1 MKGFNLV
8 LRSVGWLALGTLPVS
23 SFGQAVLVFGAVNPS
38 SPAGSGSGGCVGT
51 YCSGCS
57 QPLAAVHQ
65 PVRYRTPD
73 VIYVGAA
80 RGYPQP
86 NYFSGWGYGPVWPG
100 YWAPNV
106 IPFGVGQAY
115 VHGYLFRHCR

>member
-1 MKGFNLV
+1 MKRANLLMRWALWLMAGV
-8 LRSVGWLALGTLPVS
+8 LPGSAS
-23 SFGQAVLVFGAVNPS
+23 GQGVLVFGAVNPN
-38 SPAGSGSGGCVGT
+38 SPAGVQPNGYAPGQCGTCGRGLHSG
-51 YCSGCS
+51 
-57 QPLAAVHQ
+57 AQ

-86 NYFSGWGYGPVWPG
+86 NYFSGWGYGPVWSS

-106 IPFGVGQAY
+106 IPFGLGQAY
-115 VHGYLFRHCR
+115 VHGYLFRHSR